1 MAEQNSGVNS
11 THFFAIA
18 ISCGQLER
26 VGAVMNSENLKNNS
40 DYDSLESEDTK
51 LRQSINTLARKESTL
66 LDVGAAAEIQKEIQN
81 RVMLAIKASA
91 KSLEEQ
97 SGVKPSLTDTEIRN
111 HLEMVV
117 QELRDTKIPRK

>member
-1 MAEQNSGVNS
+1 
-11 THFFAIA
+11 
-18 ISCGQLER
+18 
-26 VGAVMNSENLKNNS
+26 MNSENLKNNS

-51 LRQSINTLARKESTL
+51 LRQSINSLAIKESIL
-66 LDVGAAAEIQKEIQN
+66 LDVGAAAENQN
-81 RVMLAIKASA
+81 KVMSAIKASA

-97 SGVKPSLTDTEIRN
+97 GGVKPSLTDTEIRN

>member
-1 MAEQNSGVNS
+1 
-11 THFFAIA
+11 
-18 ISCGQLER
+18 
-26 VGAVMNSENLKNNS
+26 MNRENLKNNS

-66 LDVGAAAEIQKEIQN
+66 LDVGEAEIQKEIQN

-111 HLEMVV
+111 HLKMVV
-117 QELRDTKIPRK
+117 QELRDTKIVRK

>member
-1 MAEQNSGVNS
+1 MWAIRKSG
-11 THFFAIA
+11 T
-18 ISCGQLER
+18 
-26 VGAVMNSENLKNNS
+26 VMNR
-40 DYDSLESEDTK
+40 EDTK
-51 LRQSINTLARKESTL
+51 STSVNKYIGQKRIHITRCWWSRL
-66 LDVGAAAEIQKEIQN
+66 KFKKEIQN

-117 QELRDTKIPRK
+117 QELKDTKIPRK

>member
-1 MAEQNSGVNS
+1 
-11 THFFAIA
+11 
-18 ISCGQLER
+18 
-26 VGAVMNSENLKNNS
+26 MNSENLKNNS
-40 DYDSLESEDTK
+40 DYNSLDSEDTK
-51 LRQSINTLARKESTL
+51 LHQSINTLARKESTL

-81 RVMLAIKASA
+81 RVMSAIKASA

-117 QELRDTKIPRK
+117 KELRDAKIPRK

>member
-1 MAEQNSGVNS
+1 
-11 THFFAIA
+11 
-18 ISCGQLER
+18 
-26 VGAVMNSENLKNNS
+26 MNRENPKYNS

-51 LRQSINTLARKESTL
+51 LRQSINTLTRKEYTL

-97 SGVKPSLTDTEIRN
+97 SGVKPSLTDTEMRN

-117 QELRDTKIPRK
+117 QKLRDTKIKKINKSFLGTCLKHYIQYSANASLSNYVIAE

>member
-1 MAEQNSGVNS
+1 
-11 THFFAIA
+11 
-18 ISCGQLER
+18 
-26 VGAVMNSENLKNNS
+26 MNSENLKNNS

-51 LRQSINTLARKESTL
+51 LRQSINSLAIKESIL
-66 LDVGAAAEIQKEIQN
+66 LDVGAAAENQN
-81 RVMLAIKASA
+81 KVMSAIKASA

-111 HLEMVV
+111 HLEMVD

>member
-1 MAEQNSGVNS
+1 
-11 THFFAIA
+11 
-18 ISCGQLER
+18 
-26 VGAVMNSENLKNNS
+26 MNRENPKYNS

-51 LRQSINTLARKESTL
+51 LRQSINTLTRKEYTL

-97 SGVKPSLTDTEIRN
+97 SGVKPSLTDTEMRN

-117 QELRDTKIPRK
+117 QKLRDTKIKKINKKTLF

>member
-1 MAEQNSGVNS
+1 MY
-11 THFFAIA
+11 
-18 ISCGQLER
+18 
-26 VGAVMNSENLKNNS
+26 SENLKNNS

-51 LRQSINTLARKESTL
+51 LRQSINSLVRKESTL
-66 LDVGAAAEIQKEIQN
+66 LDVGATAEIQNK
-81 RVMLAIKASA
+81 VMLAIKASA

-97 SGVKPSLTDTEIRN
+97 GGVKPSLTDTEIRN

>member
-1 MAEQNSGVNS
+1 VAAVVELSSGMNSK
-11 THFFAIA
+11 HFFANA

-26 VGAVMNSENLKNNS
+26 AGAVMNRENLKNNS
-40 DYDSLESEDTK
+40 DYDSLESEDMK

-111 HLEMVV
+111 HLKMVV
-117 QELRDTKIPRK
+117 QELRDTK

>member
-1 MAEQNSGVNS
+1 
-11 THFFAIA
+11 
-18 ISCGQLER
+18 
-26 VGAVMNSENLKNNS
+26 MNSENLKNNS
-40 DYDSLESEDTK
+40 DYNSLESED
-51 LRQSINTLARKESTL
+51 TLARKESTL

-81 RVMLAIKASA
+81 RVMSAIKASA

-117 QELRDTKIPRK
+117 QELRDAKIPRK

>member
-1 MAEQNSGVNS
+1 VNS
-11 THFFAIA
+11 KHFFAKA
-18 ISCGQLER
+18 ISCGRLER
-26 VGAVMNSENLKNNS
+26 AGAVMNRENPKYNS

-51 LRQSINTLARKESTL
+51 LRQSINTLTRKEYTL

-117 QELRDTKIPRK
+117 QELRDTKIKKMNKKSLF

>member
-1 MAEQNSGVNS
+1 
-11 THFFAIA
+11 
-18 ISCGQLER
+18 
-26 VGAVMNSENLKNNS
+26 MNSENLKNNS

-51 LRQSINTLARKESTL
+51 LRQSINSLAIKESIL
-66 LDVGAAAEIQKEIQN
+66 LDVGAAAENQN
-81 RVMLAIKASA
+81 KVMSAIKASA

>member
-1 MAEQNSGVNS
+1 
-11 THFFAIA
+11 
-18 ISCGQLER
+18 
-26 VGAVMNSENLKNNS
+26 MNRKNLKNNS

-111 HLEMVV
+111 HLKMVV
-117 QELRDTKIPRK
+117 QELRDTKIVRK